1 MSDRLFLVLFVI
13 VMASILSTVVFLKC
27 IREEETEEVLEIAFE
42 EVDSE
47 KPVINIE
54 EIETAE
60 KISREPV
67 EEISYKCKKEEI
79 SDKII
84 GPPKVLKGIEEIIKW
99 YKINR
104 PGKVL
109 EFKISDFGGE
119 IYFISIHIQ
128 EGYSL
133 VSTYVR
139 RPNQSNYIL
148 YCDDFI
154 SDLVFKNGEE
164 LSFCSVSYDKD
175 AGMIGYYRKKNNTFY
190 IHGICIKEALGL
202 EAPK

>member
-1 MSDRLFLVLFVI
+1 MVI
-13 VMASILSTVVFLKC
+13 YETACSKLSSIVFIKYL
-27 IREEETEEVLEIAFE
+27 REKETEEVLEIAFE

-54 EIETAE
+54 EMETAE

-67 EEISYKCKKEEI
+67 EEISYKYKKEEI

-84 GPPKVLKGIEEIIKW
+84 EPPKVLEGIEEIKKW

-154 SDLVFKNGEE
+154 SDLVFANGKE
-164 LSFCSVSYDKD
+164 LSYGLVSYDKESD
-175 AGMIGYYRKKNNTFY
+175 ILGYFWGSEELY
-190 IHGICIKEALGL
+190 IQGFSVKEALGIVK
-202 EAPK
+202 PK